1 MGRPSGSDAALVQVI
16 RDLRGQRGL
25 SQEAVARAADL
36 TLSSYAR
43 VERGLANP
51 TWRTVSQIADALGV
65 TLAELGAAVDE
76 ARSA

>member
-1 MGRPSGSDAALVQVI
+1 MI

>member
-1 MGRPSGSDAALVQVI
+1 MGRPSGSDADLVQAI
-16 RDLRGQRGL
+16 RNLRARRGL

-43 VERGLANP
+43 IERGLANP
-51 TWRTVSQIADALGV
+51 TWRTVSNIADALGV

-76 ARSA
+76 LRSA